1 MSATSYRLRMLVS
14 TGAALGVA
22 VWALA
27 VPAHAVAPP
36 NDTPAGAI
44 EIASV
49 PATIEAGTRQA
60 TMDLKQRRC
69 VFGRSVWYRYTPTA
83 TATVRMVTI
92 GSSFDTVLAVH
103 GGGAKP
109 RTLLACNDDAA
120 DLASAVRPVL
130 TAGQQYWIAVS
141 SCCGSSRA
149 RGGDLVLRLYEGG
162 GAAALEV
169 IVNRAEAGSVSGRI
183 RLHGTATCA
192 TPSVVWGEL
201 VASQRTDAQ
210 VARGTGWLE
219 IRECTTT
226 PTEWSVRVDSETGW
240 AFRPGTVAVD
250 VRAAGHDGFGRDVV
264 ETETSVVVDDGPLR
278 RRS

>member
-1 MSATSYRLRMLVS
+1 MSVTSSRLRMLAS

-22 VWALA
+22 VWGLA

-44 EIASV
+44 EIATV

-60 TMDLKQRRC
+60 TTDLKRRPC
-69 VFGRSVWYRYTPTA
+69 VFGRSIWYRYRPTA

-103 GGGAKP
+103 SGGAKP

-120 DLASAVRPVL
+120 GLASAVRPML
-130 TAGQQYWIAVS
+130 TAGQHYWIAVS

-149 RGGDLVLRLYEGG
+149 PGGDLVLRLYEGG
-162 GAAALEV
+162 SAAAVELTV
-169 IVNRAEAGSVSGRI
+169 DRAEAGSVSGRI

-192 TPSVVWGEL
+192 TPSVVWSAL
-201 VASQRTDAQ
+201 VASQRIDAQ
-210 VARGTGWLE
+210 VARGSTELMV
-219 IRECTTT
+219 RECTTT
-226 PTEWSVRVDSETGW
+226 PTEWTVRVDSETGW

-250 VRAAGHDGFGRDVV
+250 VRAEGDDGFSRDVV
-264 ETETSVVVDDGPLR
+264 EIETSVVVDDGPLR